1 MRPVITRRYGRVR
14 KIDAS
19 GVVISRLARPLE
31 LALACFICIG
41 LAGCGDDAPRSGER
55 RHASA
60 ESTGAHHAKWLEVS
74 SPISPAQWLTSRGE
88 EKVRDHRDPEV
99 QRVSTQLIEAHKRYR
114 ESERMI
120 ANRSAQVSEMLHQ
133 IGMSESAVRI
143 LDDLTSIGAEVGQT
157 EGFGAISQ
165 YYFNLRA
172 ASVSRAEAISTLKA
186 RYGSKS

>member
-1 MRPVITRRYGRVR
+1 MR
-14 KIDAS
+14 KIDANS
-19 GVVISRLARPLE
+19 GVVSRRACPLE
-31 LALACFICIG
+31 LALACCICLA
-41 LAGCGDDAPRSGER
+41 LAGCGDDTPQSSERQHAISENSGAQ
-55 RHASA
+55 HAR
-60 ESTGAHHAKWLEVS
+60 WLELS

-88 EKVRDHRDPEV
+88 AKGRDHSDSEV
-99 QRVSTQLIEAHKRYR
+99 QRVAMQLVEAHKRYR

-120 ANRSAQVSEMLHQ
+120 ANRSVQVSEMLSQ
-133 IGMSESAVRI
+133 IGINESPVRI

-172 ASVSRAEAISTLKA
+172 ASVSRGEAISTLQT